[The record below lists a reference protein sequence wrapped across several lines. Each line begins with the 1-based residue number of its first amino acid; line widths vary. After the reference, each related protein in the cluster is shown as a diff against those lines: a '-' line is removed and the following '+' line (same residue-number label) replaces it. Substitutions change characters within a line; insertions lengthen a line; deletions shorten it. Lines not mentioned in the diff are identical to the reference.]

1 MKLDKIIVANKAAIE
16 NKYGANAPKILAA
29 LNTLKASD
37 KKKKLTCDIF
47 FVDDAQTMQAAGG
60 KQVDGVTATA
70 AQCKPAVDALY
81 KTYQPDYICLIGAPD
96 LFPHVSLINPVFG
109 KRNGDDDAKVE
120 SDLPYACDRRYSTR
134 PNDFISPTRVVSR
147 LPDIKGD
154 NDPSYLV
161 GLINH
166 SIKSK
171 PAKAS
176 AYKDYFGL
184 SVLLWQ
190 KSTEESLDHIF
201 AAHSKLLVAPSAGPT
216 YTKSQLNGRLH
227 FINCHGSPSDPNF
240 YGQKGNDFPPSLN
253 TTSLKGKISFGTAVA
268 AECCYGA
275 QLYNPGQDKE
285 QTPICNN
292 YLAEGALGFAG
303 SSNIAYGPAAG
314 QGLADLITQYFLINV
329 RNGASLGR
337 AFLQARQKFLEVSQP
352 DIDPH
357 ELKTLAQ
364 FNLLGDPSV
373 CLVESL
379 QPKNADPKKTKS
391 FEIIAQNQRSLR
403 RHEMQSK
410 GMALGNGLS
419 TPRLVKKNETSAKMK
434 KELSDVLKDYKFDA
448 KLNKVFAN
456 NSVQKNNG
464 KALGGSVKF
473 HVYEEKGK
481 ANPKGITDIKVLVVK
496 EVGGNI
502 AGIKEYV
509 SR

>member
-1 MKLDKIIVANKAAIE
+1 MSKHKQMKLDKIIVANKAAIE
-16 NKYGANAPKILAA
+16 KKYGANASKIFAA
-29 LNTLKASD
+29 LNALKASD

-47 FVDDAQTMQAAGG
+47 FVDDAKTMQDAGG
-60 KQVDGVTATA
+60 KAVDSTNASA

-96 LFPHVSLINPVFG
+96 IFPHVSLANPVFG
-109 KRNGDDDAKVE
+109 KRDGDDDARID
-120 SDLPYACDRRYSTR
+120 SDLPYACDKKYSTKA
-134 PNDFISPTRVVSR
+134 NDFVSPTRVLSR
-147 LPDIKGD
+147 LPDIKGEP
-154 NDPSYLV
+154 DPTYLV
-161 GLINH
+161 GLINNA
-166 SIKSK
+166 IKSK

-176 AYKDYFGL
+176 SYKDYFGL

-190 KSTEESLDHIF
+190 KSTEESLDNIF
-201 AAHSKLLVAPSAGPT
+201 AGHSKLSIAPTAGP
-216 YTKSQLNGRLH
+216 KFSKAQLNGKLH

-240 YGQKGNDFPPSLN
+240 YGQKGKDFPPALN
-253 TTSLKGKISFGTAVA
+253 TTALKGKISFGTAVA

-275 QLYNPGQDKE
+275 QLYMYSDAE
-285 QTPICNN
+285 SIPICNN

-303 SSNIAYGPAAG
+303 STNIAYGPAAG

-337 AFLQARQKFLEVSQP
+337 AFLEVSQP

-379 QPKNADPKKTKS
+379 QPKNADAKKSKS
-391 FEIIAQNQRSLR
+391 FEIIASNQRSLR

-410 GMALGNGLS
+410 GAALGNGLS
-419 TPRLVKKNETSAKMK
+419 TPSLTKRPEISSKLK
-434 KELSDVLKDYKFDA
+434 KELNEVLKEYKFETKQTKIFTNQSA
-448 KLNKVFAN
+448 
-456 NSVQKNNG
+456 QKNSG
-464 KALGGSVKF
+464 KALGGDVKF
-473 HVYEEKGK
+473 HVYEEKTQTNK
-481 ANPKGITDIKVLVVK
+481 KGITDIKVLVVK

-502 AGIKEYV
+502 TGVKEYV